1 MLKLLCVV
9 CLIAAGATAE
19 DAGKGPLPNTRKSI
33 AQGKQVY
40 LSNCADCHDQDGRG
54 LNRRDFNSTA
64 PADLTDLDDYHHGIS
79 PEALFSS
86 IRNGT
91 KEDMPA
97 FKGRLNDEQIW
108 NIVNF
113 VRGFWPEE
121 KRPKLEDEH

>member
-1 MLKLLCVV
+1 MTKYTVLV
-9 CLIAAGATAE
+9 CLIAAALVAE
-19 DAGKGPLPNTRKSI
+19 NSDPAPYTRKSI

-40 LSNCADCHDQDGRG
+40 LIHCVNCHDEDGRG

-64 PADLTDLDDYHHGIS
+64 PADLTDPDNFTHGAS
-79 PEALFSS
+79 PEAIFAS

-97 FKGRLNDEQIW
+97 FQGKIPDDQIW

-113 VRGFWPEE
+113 VRNFWPDE
-121 KRPKLEDEH
+121 KKPKIEGEP